1 MCIPTGCELERLF
14 RLAVSWRQEYFAEI
28 SRLLREDDTR
38 DAESRDTFKASPAH
52 PNPASA
58 ELAGKIET
66 NCKSGNKLRSQIV
79 QVEAVMKMFDAD
91 FDAQAISAKRRA
103 LPPIPGSSAARYE
116 GPL

>member
-1 MCIPTGCELERLF
+1 MTRAMPR
-14 RLAVSWRQEYFAEI
+14 AEI
-28 SRLLREDDTR
+28 LSKQALHTLTQL
-38 DAESRDTFKASPAH
+38 H
-52 PNPASA
+52 A